1 MTLREVCNSL
11 QVSRRAIQGYEKLGL
26 ILASGKNDR
35 GHLLYDAKTRER
47 IKTIKFYQQLGFS
60 LKEIS
65 AIIDAPNEVLK
76 EALETQV
83 QKLQEESEYM
93 EQLIRKACRLIST
106 L

>member
-35 GHLLYDAKTRER
+35 GHLLYDAKTRDR
-47 IKTIKFYQQLGFS
+47 IKAIKFYQQLGFS

-65 AIIDAPNEVLK
+65 TIIDAPNEVLK

-93 EQLIRKACRLIST
+93 EQLIRMACRLIST